1 MAPLNL
7 SAMFQVYG
15 VTYLPGCSVQDHGF
29 QKGREMDYRGS
40 MRMRPLSA
48 LALLLVFNCNRPGGA
63 AKDGGGGAAG
73 ADVGGPDQVG
83 VPSDA
88 GSVCAADLVGRWS
101 MVSVVCGGT
110 DVTQDIHTNGGIA
123 DMRMEFSNTGS
134 QCGLRNTVSGPTCA
148 EVEEFDLLPGA
159 SGTFSMTSRGI
170 TSCQPAQC
178 VFNAGDA
185 PCIVG
190 DRAGAST
197 LTSMNLDGGNLVVT
211 SQPPAGLCGGY
222 GIATILTY
230 VKS

>member
-1 MAPLNL
+1 
-7 SAMFQVYG
+7 
-15 VTYLPGCSVQDHGF
+15 
-29 QKGREMDYRGS
+29 MDYRRS
-40 MRMRPLSA
+40 MRIGALLA
-48 LALLLVFNCNRPGGA
+48 LALLLVFSCNKPGGA
-63 AKDGGGGAAG
+63 ARDGGGGAAG
-73 ADVGGPDQVG
+73 AEVGGPDQVG
-83 VPSDA
+83 VPGDA
-88 GSVCAADLVGRWS
+88 GSVCAADLVGSWS

-110 DVTQDIHTNGGIA
+110 DVTQDIHRNGGFA
-123 DMRMEFSNTGS
+123 DMRMQFSNTGTS
-134 QCGLRNTVSGPTCA
+134 CGLVNTVSGPTCT
-148 EVEEFDLLPGA
+148 EVEELALLPGA
-159 SGTFSMTSRGI
+159 GGTFSIASRGI

-190 DRAGAST
+190 DRAGASA

>member
-1 MAPLNL
+1 
-7 SAMFQVYG
+7 
-15 VTYLPGCSVQDHGF
+15 
-29 QKGREMDYRGS
+29 
-40 MRMRPLSA
+40 MRALSA
-48 LALLLVFNCNRPGGA
+48 LALLLFFNCNKPGGA
-63 AKDGGGGAAG
+63 ARDGGGGAAG
-73 ADVGGPDQVG
+73 AEVGGLDQVG

-88 GSVCAADLVGRWS
+88 GSVCAAALLGSWS

-134 QCGLRNTVSGPTCA
+134 SCGLLNTVSGPTCTEA
-148 EVEEFDLLPGA
+148 EEFDLAPGA
-159 SGTFSMTSRGI
+159 VGTFSIASRGI

-190 DRAGAST
+190 DGASASA
-197 LTSMNLDGGNLVVT
+197 LTSINLDGGNLVVT